1 MGKYYDEKIEML
13 YKKYIE
19 LFKDILLAKKVDNIN
34 NNIFLSQL
42 AYEPLRKR
50 NGSIVSTNILYTP
63 NAQQRQKITEEAKNN
78 KNNKLLQ
85 YCSNQI
91 NRKITNIS
99 SQNII
104 EISQKDLE
112 PQL

>member
-42 AYEPLRKR
+42 AYD
-50 NGSIVSTNILYTP
+50 V
-63 NAQQRQKITEEAKNN
+63 
-78 KNNKLLQ
+78 LQ
-85 YCSNQI
+85 YYPKLQIQI
-91 NRKITNIS
+91 NRVVYIFTEEENSEEKLDSLLNLYKVISEEIYGKFSCKKTN
-99 SQNII
+99 
-104 EISQKDLE
+104 
-112 PQL
+112 